1 MLTIEVKLNGQ
12 TIAEARLVPCGGI
25 INDGVTISD
34 SYDVQWVESQG
45 EGLTEGRDADGFV
58 IRRHSR
64 GATVWALVA
73 KAAAAILGQ
82 KVKRME
88 GKG

>member
-1 MLTIEVKLNGQ
+1 MLTVEVKLNGQ
-12 TIAEARLVPCGGI
+12 TIAEARLVPCGDVV
-25 INDGVTISD
+25 NSGVTIYD
-34 SYDVQWVESQG
+34 DYDVQWVEYQS
-45 EGLTEGRDADGFV
+45 EGLTPGRDADGFT

-88 GKG
+88 GKA